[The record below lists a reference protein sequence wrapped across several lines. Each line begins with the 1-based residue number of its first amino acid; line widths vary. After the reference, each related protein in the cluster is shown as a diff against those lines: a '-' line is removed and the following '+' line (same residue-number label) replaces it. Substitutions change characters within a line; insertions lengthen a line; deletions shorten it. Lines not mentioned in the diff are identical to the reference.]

1 MHQRNHLFGKFMLK
15 KRRKSV
21 PTQKQDDDEHTNL
34 PVKPPKGELLLKAI
48 LDQKFN
54 EFGVSLREEFDRQV
68 LNGNSELRDAIFRER
83 NDRKRANRL
92 IFGFLS
98 LVVFLLT
105 LNIFFILNTT
115 ESSVKSAVSKEFTVF
130 EEKNKETTKSLFIPM
145 QKTVEKNLSQVT
157 SELSLSRGYI
167 DVFALEGLARNG
179 SRSAFDELVRTVNR
193 GGPKGSF
200 ASGKLKEIKS
210 YYSLLSEPK
219 RQNLTLGEL
228 SVVKGGA
235 TTVTDSLSAIE
246 LIYVL
251 NSPGASVTQIHQILT
266 LLWDLTL
273 TRDHE
278 HELWN
283 ILQNSQNLPAAIAT
297 CSILQ
302 KNFGNRGSIYD
313 FAKWKA
319 FLENRM

>member
-1 MHQRNHLFGKFMLK
+1 MLK

-21 PTQKQDDDEHTNL
+21 PIPSKQKDEESSNF
-34 PVKPPKGELLLKAI
+34 PAKPPKGEVLLKAI
-48 LDQKFN
+48 LDQKFS
-54 EFGVSLREEFDRQV
+54 EFGVALREEFDRQV
-68 LNGNSELRDAIFRER
+68 LTGNSELRDSIFRER

-92 IFGFLS
+92 IFSFLS
-98 LVVFLLT
+98 IVLVLLA

-115 ESSVKSAVSKEFTVF
+115 ESSVKSAVSKEFIVF
-130 EEKNKETTKSLFIPM
+130 EEKNKETTKSLFVPM

-193 GGPKGSF
+193 GGAKGSF
-200 ASGKLKEIKS
+200 ASTKLKEIKS
-210 YYSLLSEPK
+210 YYAILSEPK

-235 TTVTDSLSAIE
+235 ITVTDSLSAIE

-251 NSPGASVTQIHQILT
+251 NSPGASIPQIHQILT

-283 ILQNSQNLPAAIAT
+283 IIQNSQNLPAVIAT
-297 CSILQ
+297 CSLLQ

-313 FAKWKA
+313 FGKWKA

>member
-1 MHQRNHLFGKFMLK
+1 MLK
-15 KRRKSV
+15 KGRKSV
-21 PTQKQDDDEHTNL
+21 PKSRPDDENTSNL

-48 LDQKFN
+48 LDQKFD
-54 EFGVSLREEFDRQV
+54 EFGIALREEFDRQV
-68 LNGNSELRDAIFRER
+68 LAGNSELRDAIFRER

-92 IFGFLS
+92 IFGLLS
-98 LVVFLLT
+98 VVVILLVF
-105 LNIFFILNTT
+105 NIFFVLNTT
-115 ESSVKSAVSKEFTVF
+115 ESSVQSAVTREFGIF
-130 EEKNKETTKSLFIPM
+130 EQKSKETTASLFVPM
-145 QKTVEKNLSQVT
+145 QKTVEKNLNQVT

-179 SRSAFDELVRTVNR
+179 SRSAFEELVRTVNR
-193 GGPKGSF
+193 GGAKGSF
-200 ASGKLKEIKS
+200 AASKLKELKQ

-235 TTVTDSLSAIE
+235 TTVTDSLSAVE

-251 NSPGASVTQIHQILT
+251 NSPGASLPQIHQILT
-266 LLWDLTL
+266 QLWDLNL

-278 HELWN
+278 NELWN
-283 ILQNSQNLPAAIAT
+283 ILQNSQNLPAAVAT

-302 KNFGNRGSIYD
+302 KNFGNRGSIFD

>member
-1 MHQRNHLFGKFMLK
+1 MLK
-15 KRRKSV
+15 RRRKSV
-21 PTQKQDDDEHTNL
+21 PKSEQENETLSNL
-34 PVKPPKGELLLKAI
+34 PMKPLKGEVLLRGI

-54 EFGVSLREEFDRQV
+54 EFGIALREEFDRQV
-68 LNGNSELRDAIFRER
+68 ISGNSELRDALFRER
-83 NDRKRANRL
+83 NDRKRANRV

-98 LVVFLLT
+98 VVVLLLVA
-105 LNIFFILNTT
+105 NIFFIVNTT
-115 ESSVKSAVSKEFTVF
+115 ESSVKTALTQEFTLF
-130 EEKNKETTKSLFIPM
+130 EQKSKETTQSLFVPI
-145 QKTVEKNLSQVT
+145 QKTVESNLNRVS

-179 SRSAFDELVRTVNR
+179 SRSAFEELVKTVNR
-193 GGPKGSF
+193 GGAKGSF
-200 ASGKLKEIKS
+200 AGNKLKELKD
-210 YYSLLSEPK
+210 YYSLLTEPK

-235 TTVTDSLSAIE
+235 STVTDSLTAVE

-251 NSPGASVTQIHQILT
+251 NSPGATLPQIHQILT
-266 LLWDLTL
+266 QLWDQQLTK
-273 TRDHE
+273 DHE
-278 HELWN
+278 NELWH

-297 CSILQ
+297 CSLLQ